1 MYDNG
6 ILSRAKTSY
15 KNIIETLDA
24 EIIVGDENAYFESE
38 DVFIATANPDALEDY
53 IHPGS
58 LAVTIRV
65 LMDEKSVANKC
76 SFWLQKKQE

>member
-1 MYDNG
+1 M
-6 ILSRAKTSY
+6 
-15 KNIIETLDA
+15 
-24 EIIVGDENAYFESE
+24 GDENAYFESE

-65 LMDEKSVANKC
+65 LTDEKISSKQMLFLVAKEARVITGRPCCCIGAPDYNN
-76 SFWLQKKQE
+76 